1 MDVLDRRSATAG
13 AVLLGG
19 LLLFA
24 PLSFVLIVA
33 AVRVLAGIAGIDVL
47 AIGPVGFFVVIAG
60 ALVIALDV
68 ATEAAAVRLHGF
80 AALDRGTGTRRAIR
94 YGSLGATVLSGLV
107 VAVAFLLDVLGWAI
121 ANDRIDYLL
130 ISSVVAVALVW
141 ALLRVVRA
149 FGRGYRERTIER

>member
-1 MDVLDRRSATAG
+1 
-13 AVLLGG
+13 
-19 LLLFA
+19 
-24 PLSFVLIVA
+24 
-33 AVRVLAGIAGIDVL
+33 VLAGIAGIDTLV
-47 AIGPVGFFVVIAG
+47 IGPVGFFVVIAG

-80 AALDRGTGTRRAIR
+80 AALDRGTDTRRAIR
-94 YGSLGATVLSGLV
+94 YGSLVTTVLSGLA
-107 VAVAFLLDVLGWAI
+107 VAAAFLLDVLGWAI